1 MRLEKALS
9 DRLLGPQSDKKSEA
23 ESSQKPFDFVDQF
36 RSQVDELSRQKE
48 QVERKADEYLDRLRR
63 LQADMENL
71 QKITK
76 RQIDTIS
83 RQASE
88 SLVVKLLPILDSLQ
102 QASRT
107 TRSSDTMPSEEISV
121 GLKMLFNQLLGVL
134 KKEGLEEVPC
144 VGKRLDPE
152 KHEVVS
158 YVETDEVPENT
169 VVEEVRKGYAL
180 GDKIIR
186 PSLVVVSKQKTSE
199 SQGLE
204 KTQAD

>member
-1 MRLEKALS
+1 MAPKT
-9 DRLLGPQSDKKSEA
+9 DKKSEA

-48 QVERKADEYLDRLRR
+48 QVERKADEYLDKLRH

-88 SLVVKLLPILDSLQ
+88 NLVVKLLPILDSLQ
-102 QASRT
+102 QASKT
-107 TRSSDTMPSEEISV
+107 TRSNDMMPSEEISV
-121 GLKMLFNQLLGVL
+121 GLKMLFNQLLDVL
-134 KKEGLEEVPC
+134 KKEGLEEVPS
-144 VGKRLDPE
+144 VGKRLDPD

-180 GDKIIR
+180 GDKILR
-186 PSLVVVSKQKTSE
+186 PSLVVVSKQKTTE
-199 SQGLE
+199 NQGPE